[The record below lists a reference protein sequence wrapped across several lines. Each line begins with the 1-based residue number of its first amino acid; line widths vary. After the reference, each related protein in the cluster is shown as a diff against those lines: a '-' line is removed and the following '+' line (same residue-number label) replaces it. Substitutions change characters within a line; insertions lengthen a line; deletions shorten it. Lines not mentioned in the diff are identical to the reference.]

1 MEHVL
6 DRVLMYLKDAD
17 QKESTF
23 RAFVGFDGFV
33 DTLVRP
39 VKISG
44 GKDQMIFFDTIEEFG
59 AYLESKAG
67 KSCSI
72 ELDKITQ
79 KMGGNTVIYASAL
92 SSLGIYTQCVGAFGY
107 PKIMDIFKQNT
118 PYLEFLSVS
127 DPGLCTA
134 LEFSDGKVMLS
145 ENQGINDIDY
155 DRIIRRMGRESLCQ
169 MVGEADMV
177 ALMNWSEVPGR
188 TDIWQ
193 GLLDDIFPELPE
205 NPGKKMFID
214 LSDCS
219 RRTRGEIREMLELIS
234 RFSSPFDVILSLNEN
249 EFEILCKVCDIPG
262 AEADIESAGKA
273 LRSLCPVKYLVVH
286 LLNGAYAFSE
296 NNCCFTE
303 NRYVEAPVIS
313 TGGGDNF
320 NAGLSYGMMI
330 GMDIASAL
338 ALANAAS
345 SFYVTRGHSADFN
358 GLVDYI
364 YLWKAAYNK
373 EVS

>member
-6 DRVLMYLKDAD
+6 DRVLMYLEDVNH
-17 QKESTF
+17 KENTF

-44 GKDQMIFFDTIEEFG
+44 GKGQMIFFDTIEEFG

-92 SSLGIYTQCVGAFGY
+92 SGLGIYTQCVGAFGY
-107 PKIMDIFKQNT
+107 PQVMDIFKQNT
-118 PYLEFLSVS
+118 PYLEFISVS
-127 DPGLCTA
+127 DPGICTA
-134 LEFSDGKVMLS
+134 LEFSDGKIMLS
-145 ENQGINDIDY
+145 ENQGINNINF
-155 DRIIRRMGRESLCQ
+155 DRIIRRMGRETLGR
-169 MVGEADMV
+169 MLGEADMV
-177 ALMNWSEVPGR
+177 ALMNWSEVPGS

-193 GLLDDIFPELPE
+193 GLLNNIFPALSKE
-205 NPGKKMFID
+205 PGKKMFID

-219 RRTRGEIREMLELIS
+219 RRTRGEIQEMLGLIS
-234 RFSSPFDVILSLNEN
+234 QFARYFDVVLSLNEN
-249 EFEILCKVCDIPG
+249 EFEILCGACDISLS
-262 AEADIESAGKA
+262 ETDIESSGAA
-273 LRSLCPVKYLVVH
+273 LRAVCLAKYLVVH

-296 NNCCFTE
+296 NNCSFAK

-320 NAGLSYGMMI
+320 NAGLSYGIMM
-330 GMDIASAL
+330 GMDIESSM

-345 SFYVTRGHSADFN
+345 SFYVTRGRSANFN
-358 GLVDYI
+358 ELVDYI
-364 YLWKAAYNK
+364 DLWKAAYNK